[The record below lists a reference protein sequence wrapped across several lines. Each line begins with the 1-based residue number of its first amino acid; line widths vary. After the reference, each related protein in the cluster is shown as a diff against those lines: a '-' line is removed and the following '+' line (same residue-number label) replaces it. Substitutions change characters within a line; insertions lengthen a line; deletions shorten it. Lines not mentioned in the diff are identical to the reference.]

1 MVVKEQYILM
11 VSLTRSA
18 LEKDVFFN
26 VPVRSKNVLW
36 VSLTGDALEKDNF
49 FSVPEQCINSHSR
62 TMRYEDFINRRC
74 IKKRCFC
81 GVPEWCTNG
90 RSGTKYF
97 GAFEKKVFL
106 ALLNNV

>member
-1 MVVKEQYILM
+1 MNFLMFLYGLKMVVQEQC
-11 VSLTRSA
+11 
-18 LEKDVFFN
+18 
-26 VPVRSKNVLW
+26 VLW

-90 RSGTKYF
+90 RSGIMYF
-97 GAFEKKVFL
+97 GAFINRRYV
-106 ALLNNV
+106 